1 MYRVLY
7 RKWRPKVFGD
17 VVGQPHIT
25 RTLSAEVREDRLAHA
40 YLFTGSRG
48 TGKTTCAKIL
58 SKAINCLHPQNGDP
72 CNECEICRGVDN
84 GTLLDI
90 VEIDAASNRGID
102 DIRLLREESGFTP
115 AQAKYRVY
123 IIDEVHMLTIEAF
136 NALLK
141 TLEEPPEH
149 VKFILATTEVHKLP
163 STILSRCQR
172 FDFRRIEP
180 DVIARRLAY
189 VAEQEQVT
197 LEPDAAMLI
206 ARVADG
212 GMRDALSLLDSAISV
227 SSTVTSDVVSA
238 CAGLM
243 GREYV
248 YDLIR
253 ALAAFDTAKSL
264 SILNELHNASCDT
277 ERLLSELTNQYRNFL
292 IIKTV
297 AAPENLI
304 VCTAAE
310 LEELKTLAGSFT
322 VDQIL
327 YALGVLTKTADSLK
341 RTQNR
346 RVEAEMALIRL
357 CSPQTDTDVSALSAR
372 IAKLEAAL
380 ENALSGAQPFAAR
393 PTEAA
398 SPAKPAAVPAPQ
410 VPVVPPQ
417 KETPPAP
424 VPDAPQAPNDPPPWE
439 ETPPPPETPWES
451 APAQSYEDPAP
462 FAGFAQESAGSGFGS
477 RFAPQEETDD
487 APFDFDAFIA
497 ENEAKQAASASA
509 APAPAEETDDAPFDF
524 DAFIAENEAKQAAS
538 ASSAPAPAEETDD
551 APFDYDAF
559 IAENEAKQVSLAPAP
574 APAPAFSQQP
584 PAAPSAPAAAGGA
597 IDAGLW
603 RKVVRDTVAE
613 YQLLTG
619 ILDGS
624 SARRN
629 GNVLTVRLPAGAART
644 FVREDVIREKLTPNV
659 MRHIGINPDIRF
671 ES

>member
-7 RKWRPKVFGD
+7 RKWRPRVFGD

-25 RTLSAEVREDRLAHA
+25 RTLSAEVRENRLAHA

-58 SKAINCLHPQNGDP
+58 SKAINCLHPVNGDP
-72 CNECEICRGVDN
+72 CNECEICRGIDN

-102 DIRLLREESGFTP
+102 DIRQLREESGFTP

-180 DVIARRLAY
+180 DVIARRLTY
-189 VAEQEQVT
+189 VAEQEKVD
-197 LEPDAAMLI
+197 LHPDAAMLI
-206 ARVADG
+206 ARIADG
-212 GMRDALSLLDSAISV
+212 GMRDALSLLDSAVSV
-227 SSTVTSDVVSA
+227 SAEVTVDVVSD

-243 GREYV
+243 GREYI
-248 YDLIR
+248 YDLVR

-297 AAPENLI
+297 ARPENLI

-310 LEELKTLAGSFT
+310 LEELKTLAGLFT
-322 VDQIL
+322 NEQIL
-327 YALGVLTKTADSLK
+327 YALSVLTKTADSLK

-357 CSPQTDTDVSALSAR
+357 CSPQTDTDVSALNAR
-372 IAKLEAAL
+372 IAKLEKAL
-380 ENALSGAQPFAAR
+380 ENALAGVPLPVAPRLEVQ
-393 PTEAA
+393 
-398 SPAKPAAVPAPQ
+398 KPAPAPNKEPR
-410 VPVVPPQ
+410 PVD
-417 KETPPAP
+417 
-424 VPDAPQAPNDPPPWE
+424 DAPLPWE
-439 ETPPPPETPWES
+439 EAPFTSAPAAAPRPVDDAPLPWEEAPPASAPAAAPQPVDDTPLPWEEPAPAPETPWES
-451 APAQSYEDPAP
+451 APAESYEDPEP
-462 FAGFAQESAGSGFGS
+462 FAGFAQEPLSGGAGQAF
-477 RFAPQEETDD
+477 PEE
-487 APFDFDAFIA
+487 
-497 ENEAKQAASASA
+497 ENE
-509 APAPAEETDDAPFDF
+509 EDD
-524 DAFIAENEAKQAAS
+524 E
-538 ASSAPAPAEETDD
+538 
-551 APFDYDAF
+551 PFDYDAF
-559 IAENEAKQVSLAPAP
+559 MAENAAKQAASVAAPAPQQPAP
-574 APAPAFSQQP
+574 APAPET
-584 PAAPSAPAAAGGA
+584 PSANSGKVDEA
-597 IDAGLW
+597 LW
-603 RKVVRDTVAE
+603 RTVVRDTVSE
-613 YQLLTG
+613 FPLLTG

-629 GNVLTVRLPAGAART
+629 GNVLTVALSKNVSFG
-644 FVREDVIREKLTPNV
+644 FVKEDLIREHLTPNV
-659 MRHIGINPDIRF
+659 MRRIGIDPDIRF